1 MRTKYDRMFQR
12 KNQNVLSSH
21 YTKLIDRDSF
31 GNENDPE
38 DEDFIT
44 LKRANHDLEDDIP
57 PLDTSAELSKRKLK
71 LSRTKRMIA
80 KNGVNTKL
88 IFDDE
93 GKAHQL
99 YELADG
105 EEWLEGKGMEGAKE
119 EGKKFA
125 EEERGK
131 MKLADVVD
139 KAEARQKKKEK
150 KRKRKER
157 ERMIGGDLEGASAG
171 PVLGLSEDEDDGY
184 VSPEFDLPESD
195 FDDDYGMHSPPK
207 RGSAQSRRESPPP
220 KKRKTGH
227 SALEDEEELALRL
240 LEKR

>member
-1 MRTKYDRMFQR
+1 MFQR

-44 LKRANHDLEDDIP
+44 LKRADHDLEGDDIP
-57 PLDTSAELSKRKLK
+57 PMDTTAELSKRKLK

-80 KNGVNTKL
+80 KSGVNTKL

-93 GKAHQL
+93 GQAHQL

-105 EEWLEGKGMEGAKE
+105 QEWLEGKGLEGAKE

-139 KAEARQKKKEK
+139 KAEAREKKKEK

-157 ERMIGGDLEGASAG
+157 ENLMSGDMDGPRLGGG
-171 PVLGLSEDEDDGY
+171 PTLALSEDEDDGY
-184 VSPEFDLPESD
+184 VSPEFDLPDSGSED
-195 FDDDYGMHSPPK
+195 ERDTGPPPK
-207 RGSAQSRRESPPP
+207 RGSGKSRHESPPI
-220 KKRKTGH
+220 KKRKTEH
-227 SALEDEEELALRL
+227 NALEDEEELALRL
-240 LEKR
+240 LEGR